1 MRFETSSQEMQA
13 TPRYLVRTS
22 TINRFLSEFTQHVS
36 SFQRLRS
43 RECRTE
49 RSSHV
54 SRDKFRNDTGLG
66 NDQERVRESREK
78 IVSVLHVFMFSLS
91 LVQYP

>member
-1 MRFETSSQEMQA
+1 MRFETSSQEMQTA
-13 TPRYLVRTS
+13 SRYLVRTS
-22 TINRFLSEFTQHVS
+22 TIDRVLSEFTQHVS
-36 SFQRLRS
+36 SFQRFCS
-43 RECRTE
+43 REHRTE
-49 RSSHV
+49 RSSHI
-54 SRDKFRNDTGLG
+54 SRDKLRNDTGLG